1 MDAQALKADFPILA
15 TSVHGQPLTYLDSA
29 ATSQKP
35 RAVIETVDRY
45 YRTQN
50 ANVYRGVYSLAATA
64 TEAFEGARDVVARFL
79 NAPRETIVFT
89 HGTTDGLNLVAQ
101 SHART
106 TLGPGDEIVVSPL
119 EHHANLVP
127 WQEVSRATGA
137 RLRFVEPEPDGS
149 VTVEAVRSALTDRTR
164 LVALAHVSNVLGT
177 VTDIARITRAVHE
190 RGARI
195 VVDAAQSAPHMPV
208 DVTALDV
215 DFLAFS
221 GHKTLGP
228 TGIGVLYGK
237 PELLAAMPPH
247 YFGGEMIEEVQLEHS
262 TYKPPPMRFEGGT
275 PHIAGAIGLARGLEY
290 LMDVGLEEIHRHE
303 VELARYALERLAEV
317 DGITVYGPR
326 ERQAGIITFN
336 LGDVHP
342 HDVATA
348 LDEYGV
354 CVRAGHHCCQP
365 LMHRLGIHSSA
376 RASFYLYTTREDI
389 DRFVH
394 ALVRTREFF
403 LHAVG

>member
-1 MDAQALKADFPILA
+1 MDARALKADFPILA
-15 TSVHGQPLTYLDSA
+15 TTVRGQPLTYLDSA

-35 RAVIETVDRY
+35 RSVIEAVDHY
-45 YRTQN
+45 YRAQN
-50 ANVYRGVYSLAATA
+50 ANVYRGVYSLAAVA

-79 NAPRETIVFT
+79 NAPRDGIVFT

-101 SHART
+101 SYARAR
-106 TLGPGDEIVVSPL
+106 LGPGDEIVVSPL

-127 WQEVSRATGA
+127 WQEAARTTGA
-137 RLRFVEPEPDGS
+137 SLRFIEPEPDGS
-149 VTVEAVRSALTDRTR
+149 VTVDGVRAVLTDRTR

-177 VTDIARITRAVHE
+177 VTPLLEVTRAVHE

-195 VVDAAQSAPHMPV
+195 VVDAAQSAPHMAL
-208 DVTALDV
+208 DVSALDV

-247 YFGGEMIEEVQLEHS
+247 YFGGEMIEEVGLERS

-290 LMDVGLEEIHRHE
+290 LMDVGLEAIHCHE
-303 VELARYALERLAEV
+303 VELTRYALERLESME
-317 DGITVYGPR
+317 GIILYGPR
-326 ERQAGIITFN
+326 EHQAGIITFN
-336 LGDVHP
+336 LTDVHP

-348 LDEYGV
+348 LDEHAV

-365 LMHRLGIHSSA
+365 LMRRLQTHSTA
-376 RASFYLYTTREDI
+376 RASFYLYTTHEDI

-403 LHAVG
+403 FHAVG

>member
-317 DGITVYGPR
+317 EGITVYGPR